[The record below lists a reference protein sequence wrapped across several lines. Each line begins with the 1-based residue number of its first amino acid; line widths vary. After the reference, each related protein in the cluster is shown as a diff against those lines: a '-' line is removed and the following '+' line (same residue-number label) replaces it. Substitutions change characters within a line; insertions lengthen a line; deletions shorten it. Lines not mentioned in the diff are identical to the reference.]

1 MLTLQNGRRARD
13 VLALG
18 ALTFVLGIAAVAC
31 DEFLKP
37 RRYNG
42 PTGNPF
48 PDGGVSDAGDGGP
61 YDPFAC
67 VACLQPMCTVQ
78 QTYCNQSDTCVTLQ
92 QLVNGNCNDFDLV
105 CSQAYIN
112 QAAGDPAGQQL
123 YINLANCERN
133 YACSSCRDE
142 CQPPASY
149 CR

>member
-1 MLTLQNGRRARD
+1 MLTLQNGRRARS

-18 ALTFVLGIAAVAC
+18 AAIFILGITAAAC
-31 DEFLKP
+31 DEFMKP

-48 PDGGVSDAGDGGP
+48 PDGGYSDAGDAGP

-67 VACLQPMCTVQ
+67 QACVQPMCNVQ
-78 QTYCNQSDTCVTLQ
+78 QTYCNQSTTCLNLQ
-92 QLVNGNCNDFDLV
+92 QTILAYCYDYDLV
-105 CSQAYIN
+105 CAQNYIN
-112 QAAGDPAGQQL
+112 QAAGDPQGQQL
-123 YINLANCERN
+123 YVNLLNCERN
-133 YACSSCRDE
+133 YTCSSCRDE